1 MAEKKLSHVQGKGC
15 LSHNNRLFTP
25 KNTNPER
32 KSFNTYFIREN
43 ISDSYE
49 KLFGNAVK
57 EYNSRQKRND
67 RKITCSYFEHLFH
80 HSPCSTVLESP
91 NGQKSFYEDVV
102 QIGTKDDTGCD
113 TLDSEKARWALVEY
127 MENFQRRNP
136 NFYVFNAVL
145 HMDEAT
151 PHLHIDYIPIG
162 HYERGLSVQN
172 GLAQA
177 LFEMGYGKGKD
188 AINRWRK
195 AEREELRRIC
205 EIHEIHVADED
216 KGRGF
221 SYSCEEYKEY
231 RETINGYEKQV
242 SELKSKVND
251 LSADIENKSAEL
263 SVLNDK
269 KSSLQNEVDELTA
282 EKEIIETTKIKAVK
296 MPLHKLM
303 IDESEITEIEN
314 MKKSAAV
321 KSEELSA
328 REKVLDSR
336 EEQLNKSHSLLTER
350 ENGIAEKE
358 QSIKEKLKE
367 IAEHEEYAK
376 HDSYKAFAKA
386 SEVDPLFQR
395 AKKALK
401 EAERM
406 KSEQKDINKVLESY
420 KTSNSHL
427 KSELTELRKSEKSIR
442 DEYSDHKRTAEK
454 EISRLKTESETNSES
469 YRKEISEL
477 NEKLESAN
485 SLNSSLSEKNKSL
498 SGENEQL
505 SKNNNFLNGLI
516 DTLYEIG
523 RFICNRLKIDFDRI
537 VDQRLDGYS
546 LKYIFG
552 DNGRER

>member
-1 MAEKKLSHVQGKGC
+1 MSEKKLSHVQGKGC
-15 LSHNNRLFTP
+15 LSHNNRTFTP

-32 KSFNTYFIREN
+32 RCFNSCFIQEN
-43 ISDSYE
+43 IADSYE
-49 KLFGNAVK
+49 KLFGKAVD
-57 EYNSRQKRND
+57 EYNSKQKRSD
-67 RKITCSYFEHLFH
+67 RKIKGSYFEHLFH
-80 HSPCSTVLESP
+80 HSPCNTVLESP

-102 QIGTKDDTGCD
+102 QIGTKDDTGCN
-113 TLDSEKARWALVEY
+113 TLDSEKARWTLVEY

-195 AEREELRRIC
+195 SEREELRKIC

-221 SYSCEEYKEY
+221 SYSCEEYREY
-231 RETINGYEKQV
+231 RETISGYEKQV
-242 SELKSKVND
+242 SELKSKVNN
-251 LSADIENKSAEL
+251 LSADIKNKSAEL
-263 SVLNDK
+263 NVLNDK
-269 KSSLQNEVDELTA
+269 KSSLQNEVDLLTA
-282 EKEIIETTKIKAVK
+282 EKEIIETTKVKSVK

-314 MKKSAAV
+314 IKKSAAV

-328 REKVLDSR
+328 REKALDSR
-336 EEQLNKSHSLLTER
+336 EEQLNKSYVLLTAR
-350 ENGIAEKE
+350 ENGISEKE
-358 QSIKEKLKE
+358 QSIEEKLKE

-406 KSEQKDINKVLESY
+406 KSEQEDINKVLESY

-485 SLNSSLSEKNKSL
+485 SLSSSLSEKNKNL

-505 SKNNNFLNGLI
+505 SKNNKFLNGLI

-537 VDQRLDGYS
+537 VDKRLDGYS

>member
-1 MAEKKLSHVQGKGC
+1 MSEKKLSHVQGKGC
-15 LSHNNRLFTP
+15 LSHNNRTFTP

-32 KSFNTYFIREN
+32 RCFNSCFIQEN
-43 ISDSYE
+43 IADSYE
-49 KLFGNAVK
+49 KLFGKAVD
-57 EYNSRQKRND
+57 EYNSKQKRSD
-67 RKITCSYFEHLFH
+67 RKIKGSYFEHLFH
-80 HSPCSTVLESP
+80 HAPCNTVLESP

-195 AEREELRRIC
+195 AEREELRKIC

-242 SELKSKVND
+242 SELKSKVNN

-263 SVLNDK
+263 NVLNDK
-269 KSSLQNEVDELTA
+269 KSTLQNEVDLLTT

-314 MKKSAAV
+314 MKKSAAA
-321 KSEELSA
+321 KSEELFA
-328 REKVLDSR
+328 KEKVLDSR
-336 EEQLNKSHSLLTER
+336 EEQLNKSHVLLAAR
-350 ENGIAEKE
+350 ENGIFEKE
-358 QSIKEKLKE
+358 QSIEEKLKK
-367 IAEHEEYAK
+367 IDEHEEYAK

-395 AKKALK
+395 AQKALK

-406 KSEQKDINKVLESY
+406 KSEQEDINKVLESY

-427 KSELTELRKSEKSIR
+427 KSELMELKKSEKSIR
-442 DEYSDHKRTAEK
+442 NEYSDHKRAAEN
-454 EISRLKTESETNSES
+454 EISRLKAESETSSES

-485 SLNSSLSEKNKSL
+485 SLNSSLSEKNKNL

-505 SKNNNFLNGLI
+505 SKNNKFLNSLI

-537 VDQRLDGYS
+537 VDKRLDGYS

>member
-1 MAEKKLSHVQGKGC
+1 MGEKKLSHVQGKGC

-43 ISDSYE
+43 IADSYE

-57 EYNSRQKRND
+57 EYNGRQKRND

-162 HYERGLSVQN
+162 HYERGLLVQN

-195 AEREELRRIC
+195 AEREELRKIC

-221 SYSCEEYKEY
+221 SYSCEEYREY
-231 RETINGYEKQV
+231 KETISGYEKRV
-242 SELKSKVND
+242 AELESTATN
-251 LSADIENKSAEL
+251 LSADIEHKSAEI
-263 SVLNDK
+263 SALNDK
-269 KSSLQNEVDELTA
+269 KAVLRNEVDSLTA
-282 EKEIIETTKIKAVK
+282 EKEIIETSEIKAVK
-296 MPLHKLM
+296 MPIHKLM
-303 IDESEITEIEN
+303 IDEKEIVGIEN
-314 MKKSAAV
+314 MKKSAAA

-328 REKVLDSR
+328 REKALNSR
-336 EEQLNKSHSLLTER
+336 EEQLNKSREQLDER
-350 ENGIAEKE
+350 ESHISEKE
-358 QSIKEKLKE
+358 QSIEEKLKE

-395 AKKALK
+395 AQKALK
-401 EAERM
+401 EAEQMR
-406 KSEQKDINKVLESY
+406 SEQQEINEVLENY
-420 KTSNSHL
+420 KKSNSYL
-427 KSELTELRKSEKSIR
+427 NSKLAEVRQSEAEIR
-442 DEYSDHKRTAEK
+442 EEYSHHKKASEK
-454 EISRLKTESETNSES
+454 EISKLQSESETSSEA
-469 YRKEISEL
+469 YRNEISKL
-477 NEKLESAN
+477 NKKLNNAN
-485 SLNSSLSEKNKSL
+485 SLNTDLTETNERL
-498 SGENEQL
+498 SGENEKL
-505 SKNNNFLNGLI
+505 SKNNKLLNGLI

-523 RFICNRLKIDFDRI
+523 RFICGKLKIDFDRI
-537 VDQRLDGYS
+537 VNKRLDGYS
-546 LKYIFG
+546 LNYIFG

>member
-1 MAEKKLSHVQGKGC
+1 MSEKKLSHVQGKGC
-15 LSHNNRLFTP
+15 LSHNNRTFTP

-32 KSFNTYFIREN
+32 RCFNSCFIQEN
-43 ISDSYE
+43 IADSYE
-49 KLFGNAVK
+49 KLFGKAVD
-57 EYNSRQKRND
+57 EYNSKQKRSD
-67 RKITCSYFEHLFH
+67 RKIKGSYFEHLFH
-80 HSPCSTVLESP
+80 HAPCNTVLESP

-195 AEREELRRIC
+195 AEREELRKIC

-242 SELKSKVND
+242 SELKSKVNN

-263 SVLNDK
+263 NVLNDK
-269 KSSLQNEVDELTA
+269 KSTLQNEVDLLTT

-314 MKKSAAV
+314 MKKSAAA
-321 KSEELSA
+321 KSEELFA
-328 REKVLDSR
+328 KEKVLDSR
-336 EEQLNKSHSLLTER
+336 EEQLNKSHVLLAAR
-350 ENGIAEKE
+350 ENGIFEKE
-358 QSIKEKLKE
+358 QSIEEKLKK

-401 EAERM
+401 KAERM
-406 KSEQKDINKVLESY
+406 KSEQEDINNVLESY

-427 KSELTELRKSEKSIR
+427 KSELMELKKSEKSIR
-442 DEYSDHKRTAEK
+442 NEYSDHKRAAEN
-454 EISRLKTESETNSES
+454 EISRLKAESETSSES
-469 YRKEISEL
+469 YRKEISKL

-485 SLNSSLSEKNKSL
+485 SLNSSLSEKNKNL

-505 SKNNNFLNGLI
+505 SKNNKFLNSLI

-537 VDQRLDGYS
+537 VDKRLDGYS

-552 DNGRER
+552 DDGRER